1 MSTYCFYQPIGMQF
15 YNANVASGC
24 SSFENVWVAFY
35 FFGGL
40 WMRAW
45 SWCVRPHVCVRAR
58 MRLPSRVQVRLFV
71 GKESTGVD
79 VGRHG
84 QLGAKVK
91 IVWSHSEPP
100 RRLLFWSLLF
110 SWRVY
115 FLVC

>member
-1 MSTYCFYQPIGMQF
+1 MGRILF
-15 YNANVASGC
+15 
-24 SSFENVWVAFY
+24 
-35 FFGGL
+35 L
-40 WMRAW
+40 WRFVDACMVLVRAPA
-45 SWCVRPHVCVRAR
+45 RVCVRAH

-91 IVWSHSEPP
+91 IVWGHSEPP